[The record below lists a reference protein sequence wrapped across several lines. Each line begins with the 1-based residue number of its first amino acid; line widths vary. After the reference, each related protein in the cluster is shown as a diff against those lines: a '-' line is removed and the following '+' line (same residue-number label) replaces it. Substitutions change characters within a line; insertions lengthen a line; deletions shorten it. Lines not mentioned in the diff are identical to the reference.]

1 MGDMITPFKLYVI
14 LYIILLISVGGGLL
28 DLMTLTQTIV
38 MVVFCVSGM
47 VSLILWYSRKVN
59 VQDTKENSNTENNI

>member
-1 MGDMITPFKLYVI
+1 MITPFKLYMI

-38 MVVFCVSGM
+38 MVAFCITGM
-47 VSLILWYSRKVN
+47 VSLIFGYSRKVN
-59 VQDTKENSNTENNI
+59 DQDTKESSNT